1 MSKRVVL
8 PGSTIG
14 ILGGGQLGRMTAIE
28 AKKMGYRVLCLDP
41 TPNSP
46 CGQVSDGQIVGSF
59 NDLAAAAELAEQSDV
74 IIYEF
79 ENISAAVVKILET
92 KYNLP
97 QGSGNLAITQDRVRE
112 KGHLVQHG
120 FPVVPYVV
128 IHSPEELDAALNT
141 VGFPAVLKSALGG
154 YDGKGQHV
162 LRTGADIAVA
172 MELMGRGEQFVLEK
186 LVELLGEVS
195 VIVARRA
202 DGVVSIFPVAENTHR
217 KNILHTTVVPAR
229 ITPELGARA
238 VELGRDIANSLQLV
252 GILAIEMF
260 VTAQGVIVN
269 ELAPRPHNSGH
280 FSFGACYTSQ
290 FEQFVR
296 AVCNLPLGPTDLLY
310 PVVMINILGAD
321 MPSLMRAIPKMPH
334 HVKLHLYGKSG
345 KLEQSR
351 KMGHL
356 LIKTNNPDSA
366 IKWAEEVMW
375 DQEASVGPV

>member
-1 MSKRVVL
+1 MSMSVIL

-14 ILGGGQLGRMTAIE
+14 ILGGGQLGRMTALE

-46 CGQVSDGQIVGSF
+46 CGQVCDGQIVGSF
-59 NDLAAAAELAEQSDV
+59 NDIAAAEELAEQSDV

-79 ENISAAVVKILET
+79 ENISATVVKILET
-92 KYNLP
+92 RYNLP
-97 QGSGNLAITQDRVRE
+97 QGSGNLAITQDRVSE

-120 FPVVPYVV
+120 FPVVPYAV
-128 IHSPEELDAALNT
+128 IYSPEELDAALNT

-162 LRTGADIAVA
+162 LRTKADIAAA
-172 MELMGRGEQFVLEK
+172 MELLGRGGQFVLEK
-186 LVELLGEVS
+186 LVDLLGEVS
-195 VIVARRA
+195 VIIARRA
-202 DGVVSIFPVAENTHR
+202 DGVVSVFPVAENTHR

-229 ITPELGARA
+229 IDPELGARA
-238 VELGRDIANSLQLV
+238 IELGRGIADSLQLV

-260 VTAQGVIVN
+260 VTAQGIIVN

-280 FSFGACYTSQ
+280 FSFGACFTSQ

-296 AVCNLPLGPTDLLY
+296 AVCNLPFGSTDLLY
-310 PVVMINILGAD
+310 PAVMVNVLGAD
-321 MPSLMRAIPKMPH
+321 MPGLLKAIPKMPH
-334 HVKLHLYGKSG
+334 HVKLHLYGKTG
-345 KLEQSR
+345 NLEPGR

-356 LIKTNNPDSA
+356 LIKTYNPDSA

-375 DQEASVGPV
+375 D